1 TIERIEDLKEEFGM
15 LETKFKKW
23 EESVLERGRVEGR
36 EEGLSVGL
44 ERGREEGLER
54 AAEGMIERGIDDN
67 EIHIIT
73 GLSFQKIADLRKKK
87 TRQK

>member
-1 TIERIEDLKEEFGM
+1 LKEEFGM

-23 EESVLERGRVEGR
+23 EESVWERGR

-44 ERGREEGLER
+44 ERGKLED
-54 AAEGMIERGIDDN
+54 AEKMIELGMDDN

-73 GLSFQKIADLRKKK
+73 GLSFQRIADLRKKK
-87 TRQK
+87 AHQK